1 MVNYKNSK
9 IYKLVSNKNKNQ
21 IYVGTT
27 TQKLTGRISWH
38 RRKHQINDDTKIIL
52 IKNFPCETKEQLN
65 AELYKQIN
73 EFQKNSL
80 ITIQELTPK
89 IKEITENK
97 LNKEELKC
105 AFISDEEEKENK
117 LFCPICK
124 EYIHNQYYKKHE
136 KGNTHRKKLNKL

>member
-65 AELYKQIN
+65 AELYKQMN
-73 EFQKNSL
+73 FK
-80 ITIQELTPK
+80 K
-89 IKEITENK
+89 IA
-97 LNKEELKC
+97 L
-105 AFISDEEEKENK
+105 
-117 LFCPICK
+117 
-124 EYIHNQYYKKHE
+124 
-136 KGNTHRKKLNKL
+136 